1 MLFIYI
7 FLSSLSED
15 QIAAICKHCLKALDY
30 LHCRGVIHR
39 DIKSDSILLSKEG
52 KVGTCTVD
60 GTNAHMLAMYLYMY
74 IYTDCQPTGSHSL
87 YCYNN
92 SLAKYFNMFIL
103 HIHTSNR

>member
-60 GTNAHMLAMYLYMY
+60 GTNAHMLVMYLYR
-74 IYTDCQPTGSHSL
+74 YTRSSFRCPPMMIGSHSV
-87 YCYNN
+87 
-92 SLAKYFNMFIL
+92 
-103 HIHTSNR
+103 TVP